1 MNVTKKIILL
11 LAICCMMCMGS
22 MDNIFAQKGQSV
34 SHVTLR
40 IRVNN
45 IESNEGRIMIA
56 VYNTADSFLMNA
68 FKVMSVPVDS
78 VSKAP
83 VSLSLPAGVYAIS
96 LFQDANN
103 NGVLDTGTFG
113 IPIEKYGFSNDAEGV
128 MGPPS
133 FKSCSFNLKEDT
145 IVSITLR

>member
-1 MNVTKKIILL
+1 MNVTKKIILS
-11 LAICCMMCMGS
+11 LAICCMCIGGIG
-22 MDNIFAQKGQSV
+22 DIFAQKDQGV

-56 VYNTADSFLMNA
+56 VYNTADSFLKSA
-68 FKVMSVPVDS
+68 FKVMAVPTDSVP
-78 VSKAP
+78 KTP
-83 VSLSLPAGVYAIS
+83 ISLSLPTGIYAIS

-103 NGVLDTGTFG
+103 NGILDTGTFG
-113 IPIEKYGFSNDAEGV
+113 IPIEKYGFSNDAEGF

-133 FKSCSFNLKEDT
+133 FKSCSFKLEEET
-145 IVSITLR
+145 IVTITLR

>member
-11 LAICCMMCMGS
+11 LAICCMMCM
-22 MDNIFAQKGQSV
+22 DDIFAQKGQSV

>member
-1 MNVTKKIILL
+1 MNVTKKSILS
-11 LAICCMMCMGS
+11 LAVCCMCIWCIG
-22 MDNIFAQKGQSV
+22 DIFAQKEQDMP
-34 SHVTLR
+34 HVPLK
-40 IRVNN
+40 IRVKN

-56 VYNTADSFLMNA
+56 VYNTADSFLKRA
-68 FKVMSVPVDS
+68 FKVMAIQTDS

-83 VSLSLPAGVYAIS
+83 ISLCLPTGIYAIS

-113 IPIEKYGFSNDAEGV
+113 IPTEKYGFSNDAEGF

-133 FKSCSFNLKEDT
+133 FKSASFKLEKET
-145 IVSITLR
+145 MIAITLR

>member
-22 MDNIFAQKGQSV
+22 MADVFAQKGQSV

-40 IRVNN
+40 IRLNN

-56 VYNTADSFLMNA
+56 VYNTADSFLKNA
-68 FKVMSVPVDS
+68 FKVMS
-78 VSKAP
+78 
-83 VSLSLPAGVYAIS
+83 
-96 LFQDANN
+96 
-103 NGVLDTGTFG
+103 
-113 IPIEKYGFSNDAEGV
+113 DAEGV